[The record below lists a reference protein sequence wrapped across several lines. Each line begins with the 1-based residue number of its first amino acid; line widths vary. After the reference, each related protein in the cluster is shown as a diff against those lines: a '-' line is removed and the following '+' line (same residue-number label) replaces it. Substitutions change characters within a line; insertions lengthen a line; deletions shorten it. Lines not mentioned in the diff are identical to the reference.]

1 MPMVRCPSCGR
12 ISDGTLCMACG
23 YDLTAING
31 NKDHTNVTARTESG
45 LDPVTASDLRV
56 SGVENFD
63 GLSDL
68 TQDSHG
74 VELSDFDVDED
85 EAPQDAQVHQVE
97 EVWGEELT
105 NETNTSL
112 LESRDNS
119 LEVAGPE
126 YDEDEEADAETVTD
140 FKLEDLP
147 SELDSENTLIEGES
161 GTNIS
166 KEGPSRQ
173 IRLSARV
180 GILAESMET
189 TGRIADATTLYEA
202 EELLQK
208 LGH

>member
-1 MPMVRCPSCGR
+1 LLPTSQ
-12 ISDGTLCMACG
+12 D
-23 YDLTAING
+23 
-31 NKDHTNVTARTESG
+31 KEQTNVTSRTESG
-45 LDPVTASDLRV
+45 LDPATASDLRV
-56 SGVENFD
+56 SGVQNFD

-68 TQDSHG
+68 TQESHG
-74 VELSDFDVDED
+74 VELSDFDIDED
-85 EAPQDAQVHQVE
+85 EEEAPQEAQAPQVE

-105 NETNTSL
+105 NETVNTSF

-119 LEVAGPE
+119 LEVSGPE

-140 FKLEDLP
+140 FKIEDLP
-147 SELDSENTLIEGES
+147 SELDSEHTLIEGES
-161 GTNIS
+161 GTNHS
-166 KEGPSRQ
+166 LDGPSRQ

-180 GILAESMET
+180 GILAENMET